1 MNLVSRM
8 LKSILKVREVVS
20 DPLASVPKPADRIYL
35 ENMTEIKYTEQM
47 YLIGVRNGREAQLE
61 SLYGSY
67 DAMQDRKYKLELSE
81 RDDVR
86 EICELPEE
94 SREAALKAFIR
105 RYSFERYGHG
115 SVYWLSLPD
124 SQEAINAD
132 VESVQK
138 ELREIIREADEAKLQ
153 TLGKRPREEEPV
165 VTRVRF
171 SGEDKEYDMDLWFSA
186 STKKVCVPDSREEA
200 IMYIDDIAPERR
212 P

>member
-1 MNLVSRM
+1 M

-35 ENMTEIKYTEQM
+35 ENMTEIKYTGQM
-47 YLIGVRNGREAQLE
+47 YMICVHNGREAQLE
-61 SLYGSY
+61 SIYGSY
-67 DAMQDRKYKLELSE
+67 EAVMDREYKLELSE

-115 SVYWLSLPD
+115 TVYWLSLPE
-124 SQEAINAD
+124 SQKAIDDD
-132 VESVQK
+132 VKSK
-138 ELREIIREADEAKLQ
+138 EEKLREIIREADEAKLQ

-165 VTRVRF
+165 VTRVRI
-171 SGEDKEYDMDLWFSA
+171 SGEDKEYEMDLWFSA
-186 STKKVCVPDSREEA
+186 STKKAWVPDSREKA
-200 IMYIDDIAPERR
+200 IMYIDDIGPERR